1 MGKWRHEDEQSTTE
15 AKPRRPRT
23 RRRGKHLR
31 PCVHADEN
39 VHAIKRWENAIL
51 LARSR
56 AERVSDWIACTAGRG
71 PVLVLHVVWFGAW
84 VTINA
89 GAIRGI
95 RPFDPFPFPFLT
107 MTVSLETPVRNEGG
121 LDTDDA

>member
-1 MGKWRHEDEQSTTE
+1 MGERDSAGAFKSG
-15 AKPRRPRT
+15 T
-23 RRRGKHLR
+23 RERLDRLHRGKGS
-31 PCVHADEN
+31 
-39 VHAIKRWENAIL
+39 
-51 LARSR
+51 RSR
-56 AERVSDWIACTAGRG
+56 
-71 PVLVLHVVWFGAW
+71 LHVVWFGAW

-107 MTVSLETPVRNEGG
+107 MTVSLEAPVRNEGG